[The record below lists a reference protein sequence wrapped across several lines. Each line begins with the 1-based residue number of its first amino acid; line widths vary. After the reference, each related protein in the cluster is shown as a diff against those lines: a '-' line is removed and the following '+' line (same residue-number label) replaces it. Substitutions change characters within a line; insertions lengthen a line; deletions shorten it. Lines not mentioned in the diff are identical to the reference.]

1 MAILTDLT
9 DVYDALD
16 AVLADA
22 AGNGGGTATADET
35 ATVEK
40 IVTYLKNRR
49 GLLSEI
55 VNFKADPAAGTYE
68 SGDADSYDH
77 LG

>member
-22 AGNGGGTATADET
+22 AGNGSATATADET

-55 VNFKADPAAGTYE
+55 VNFKADPADDTYE